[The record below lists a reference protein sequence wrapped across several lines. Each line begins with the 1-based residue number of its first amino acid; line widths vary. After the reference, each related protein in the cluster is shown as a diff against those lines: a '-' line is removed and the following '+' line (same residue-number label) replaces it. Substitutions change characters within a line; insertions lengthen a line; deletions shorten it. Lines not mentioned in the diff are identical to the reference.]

1 MNNNQQPVGSVMVV
15 GGGVAGMQSAL
26 DLVEAGYKVYLVEKE
41 SAIGGKMAQ
50 LDKTFPSNDCAMCI
64 LAPRLVAVGKHPDI
78 EIITNAEI
86 ERLDGEPGHFDVTLK
101 KKGTFVDPLKCTGC
115 GLCAEKCTVDLP
127 NLFNLGLNNR
137 KAIYRAYPQAVPNV
151 FNIAKNNPPPCRQA
165 CPAGANVQGY
175 VSLISRGL
183 FQEAINLVRER
194 MPFAAVCGRICNH
207 LCEEECNRNLVDEP
221 VSIMRLKRFIADWDF
236 EQNNPFPP
244 QVPKTYTDKIAVIGG
259 GPAGLTTAH
268 DLAKKGYP
276 VTLYEAM
283 PVLGGMLRFAVPE
296 FRLPDQQLDRDI
308 DYLLYPGIDV
318 RLNKGLGR
326 DFTLDDLQEKGYKAI
341 FLAVGAHKGKRLPI
355 PGSDLHG
362 IQLNLDFLREAR
374 MGLEPPVGRRT
385 LVIGGGNVAIDVART
400 AKRLGAE
407 EVTMACLESRDTMPA
422 HPWEIAE
429 AESEGIKVVAG
440 VAFKRFLSNDHWV
453 KGMECIRISSMTF
466 DKEGRLSVVEI
477 PNTNFTIGADRVIV
491 AIGQAPD
498 LSFITRET
506 GVPVNRRGLID
517 VNPETLATGK
527 VGVFAGGDVV
537 TESLGLAIFAGGDVV
552 TGTAFVVNA
561 VAAGHKAADAIE
573 KYLEGKPFSIET
585 KTEPHRFDPK
595 EIERKLWSGEIRKIE
610 RNEPPLLS
618 MPERVASFE
627 EIEKAFTREQAI
639 EEAQRCLN
647 CGLCCECF
655 QCVSACQANAINHL
669 APREEHRHIDV
680 GAVVLT
686 TGFDCFDAAQK
697 EEYGYHRFPN
707 VISSLEFERILSPSG
722 PFAGH
727 VKRVSDG
734 VVPKK
739 IAFIQCVGSREKE
752 RNYCSSV
759 CCMYAMKEA
768 VIAKEHEPGIDF
780 TIFYIDLRAFAKG
793 FESYLE
799 RAKSK
804 GVRFIRC
811 RPSAI
816 KEDPKNHNL
825 TIQYF
830 DNATGKQSFE
840 EFDMVVLSVGLR
852 PPGNVK
858 EFAQKIDLELNE
870 FGFCKTETFTPVET
884 SRPGVF
890 ACGPFVEPM
899 DIPETVAQ
907 ASGAASRAMC
917 LLKDSRGALIKKKE
931 YPPER
936 PVAGEEPRVGVFVCH
951 CGTNIAGVVD
961 VAQVVEYAKTLPGV
975 VYAERNLYTC
985 SNDTQ
990 QRIRERITEE
1000 KLNRVVV
1007 ASCTPRTHESLFRE
1021 TLREGG
1027 LNQYL
1032 FEMANIRDQCSWV
1045 HMGEPE
1051 KATEK
1056 AKDLVRM
1063 AVAKVKLD
1071 EPLFSRPLDIN
1082 REALVIG
1089 AGVSGITAAS
1099 ELADQGFT
1107 VHLIEK
1113 ENELGGY
1120 LRKTRYLV
1128 SGVDVQRK
1136 LRDLIWKVRS
1146 NKNISIHT
1154 GAVLEEVKGSL
1165 GNFESR
1171 VSSVDGTVLFRHGVI
1186 IVATGAES
1194 YVPTEFLYQLD
1205 QRVLCNEQIE
1215 SLLADN
1221 KFEGRNVAFIQC
1233 VGSRNAER
1241 PYCSR
1246 TCCTESV
1253 KNAIKIKELRPQ
1265 CDVFVLYREMRTY
1278 GNREKYYT
1286 KARELGVNFI
1296 RYPDDTPPV
1305 VAGHNGK
1312 LAVTVQDQML
1322 NRPLDLN
1329 VDNVVLA
1336 TATVPRA
1343 SNKDMAQLLKVPLS
1357 EDKFFLEA
1365 HRKLRPVDFA
1375 TDGIFVC
1382 GNAHSPLG
1390 IEECVSQ
1397 ALATAARAATIL
1409 SKHQIDL
1416 EPTISHVV
1424 EENCD
1429 GCAYCV
1435 DPCPFKAITLVEYEV
1450 NGEIKKRV
1458 EVNESICKGCG
1469 TCMATC
1475 PKKAIFVWHFR
1486 PEQLQA
1492 EVKAALGISL

>member
-1 MNNNQQPVGSVMVV
+1 MKETQPVGSVMVV

-26 DLVEAGYKVYLVEKE
+26 DLVESGYKVYLVEKE

-78 EIITNAEI
+78 EIITNAEV
-86 ERLDGEPGHFDVTLK
+86 EHLDGEPGHFYVTLK
-101 KKGTFVDPLKCTGC
+101 RKGTFVDPLKCTGC
-115 GLCAEKCTVDLP
+115 GLCAERCTVELP
-127 NLFNLGLNNR
+127 NLFNLGLNKR

-151 FNIAKNNPPPCRQA
+151 FNIAKNNPPPCRVA

-175 VSLISRGL
+175 VSLIASGL

-207 LCEEECNRNLVDEP
+207 LCEQECNRNLVDEP
-221 VSIMRLKRFIADWDF
+221 VSIMRLKRFIADWDY
-236 EQNNPFPP
+236 ENRNPFPP
-244 QVPKTYTDKIAVIGG
+244 PVEKTKEDRIAVVGG

-268 DLAKKGYP
+268 NLAKKGYP
-276 VTLYEAM
+276 VTLFESM
-283 PVLGGMLRFAVPE
+283 SVLGGMLRFAVPE
-296 FRLPDQQLDRDI
+296 FRLPDKQLDRDI
-308 DYLLYPGIDV
+308 EYLLHPGIDV
-318 RLNKGLGR
+318 QLNKKLGE
-326 DFTLDDLQEKGYKAI
+326 DFTIEDLQKQGYRAI
-341 FLAVGAHKGKRLPI
+341 FLAIGAHKGKRLPI

-362 IQLNLDFLREAR
+362 IHLNIDFLREAR
-374 MGLEPPVGRRT
+374 VGVEPQVGRRT

-400 AKRLGAE
+400 AKRLGAD
-407 EVTMACLESRDTMPA
+407 EVIMACLESRETMPA

-429 AESEGIKVVAG
+429 AESEGIKVIAG
-440 VAFKRFLSNDHWV
+440 VTFKRFLGNNHWV
-453 KGMECIRISSMTF
+453 EGIECARVSSMSF

-477 PNTNFTIGADRVIV
+477 SNTTFTIPADRVIV
-491 AIGQAPD
+491 AIGQSPD
-498 LSFITRET
+498 LTFIHQQSEIE
-506 GVPVNRRGLID
+506 VNRRGLIE
-517 VNPETLATGK
+517 VNPATLGTGK

-561 VAAGHKAADAIE
+561 VAAGHKASDAIE
-573 KYLEGKPFSIET
+573 RYLEGRPFAVESRV
-585 KTEPHRFDPK
+585 EPQRF
-595 EIERKLWSGEIRKIE
+595 S
-610 RNEPPLLS
+610 
-618 MPERVASFE
+618 PERVEQKLNTGELKTIKRNVPPIVPVEQRLNDFQE
-627 EIEKAFTREQAI
+627 VELGFTQEQAI
-639 EEAQRCLN
+639 ADAQRCLN

-655 QCVSACQANAINHL
+655 QCVSACQANAIDHS
-669 APREEHRHIDV
+669 APRVEKRHLEV

-686 TGFDCFDAAQK
+686 TGFDCFDASLK

-727 VKRVSDG
+727 VQRISDG
-734 VVPKK
+734 KTPKK
-739 IAFIQCVGSREKE
+739 IAFIQCVGSREKDK
-752 RNYCSSV
+752 NYCSSV

-793 FESYLE
+793 FESYVE

-804 GVRFIRC
+804 GVRFVRC

-816 KEDPKNHNL
+816 KEDPATHNL
-825 TIQYF
+825 SVMYY
-830 DNATGKQSFE
+830 DNAAGRQEFE

-852 PPGNVK
+852 PPANVK
-858 EFAQKIDLELNE
+858 EFSRKLDIETNE

-884 SRPGVF
+884 TRPGVYV
-890 ACGPFVEPM
+890 CGPFVEPM

-907 ASGAASRAMC
+907 ASGAASKAMT
-917 LLKDSRGALIKKKE
+917 LLQESRGSLLKKKE
-931 YPPER
+931 YPEER
-936 PVAGEEPRVGVFVCH
+936 QVAAEEPRVGVFVCH

-961 VAQVVEYAKTLPGV
+961 VERVVQYARTLPGV
-975 VYAERNLYTC
+975 AYAERNLYTC

-990 QRIRERITEE
+990 KRIREKIAEE

-1007 ASCTPRTHESLFRE
+1007 ASCTPRTHEPLFRE

-1045 HMGEPE
+1045 HMSEPE
-1051 KATEK
+1051 RATEK

-1063 AVAKVKLD
+1063 AIAKVRLD
-1071 EPLFSRPLDIN
+1071 QPLFTRPLDIHH
-1082 REALVIG
+1082 EALVIG
-1089 AGVSGITAAS
+1089 GGIAGMTAAS
-1099 ELADQGFT
+1099 ELADQGFS
-1107 VHLIEK
+1107 VILVEK
-1113 ENELGGY
+1113 EEQLGGY
-1120 LRKTRYLV
+1120 LRGVRYLS
-1128 SGVDVQRK
+1128 SGTDAQRK
-1136 LRDLIWKVRS
+1136 LRDLVWRVKS
-1146 NKNISIHT
+1146 HKNITIHT
-1154 GAVLEEVKGSL
+1154 SANLVDVKGSL
-1165 GNFESR
+1165 GNFESKLKVRDEEIR
-1171 VSSVDGTVLFRHGVI
+1171 VKHGVV

-1194 YVPTEFLYQLD
+1194 YHPTEYLYGQD
-1205 QRVLCNEQIE
+1205 ERVLRNQEME
-1215 SLLADN
+1215 SRIAD
-1221 KFEGRNVAFIQC
+1221 KRLGAKSVAFIQC
-1233 VGSRNAER
+1233 VGSRNPER

-1253 KNAIKIKELRPQ
+1253 KNATKIKEQRPNT
-1265 CDVFVLYREMRTY
+1265 DVYVLYREIRTY
-1278 GNREKYYT
+1278 GHREKYYA

-1296 RYPDDTPPV
+1296 RFADDQPPLV
-1305 VAGHNGK
+1305 SAHNGR
-1312 LAVTVQDQML
+1312 LAVTVQDEML
-1322 NRPLDLN
+1322 KAPVDLL
-1329 VDNVVLA
+1329 VDQVVLA
-1336 TATVPRA
+1336 TATVPREG
-1343 SNKDMAQLLKVPLS
+1343 NKELAQLLKVPLT

-1390 IEECVSQ
+1390 IRETISQ
-1397 ALATAARAATIL
+1397 ALGAAARASTIL
-1409 SKHQIDL
+1409 SKKQIEL

-1429 GCAYCV
+1429 GCAYCI
-1435 DPCPFKAITLVEYEV
+1435 DPCPFKAITLVEYQS
-1450 NGEIKKRV
+1450 NGDTKKRV
-1458 EVNESICKGCG
+1458 QVNEAVCKGCG

-1486 PEQLQA
+1486 PEQLLA
-1492 EVKAALGISL
+1492 EVKAALGVAL